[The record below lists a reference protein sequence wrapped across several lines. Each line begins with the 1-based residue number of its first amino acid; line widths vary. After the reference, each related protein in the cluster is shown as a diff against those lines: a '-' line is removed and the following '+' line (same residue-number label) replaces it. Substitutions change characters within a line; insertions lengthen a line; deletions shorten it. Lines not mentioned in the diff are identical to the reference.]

1 VNSRNGESPLNGVST
16 AAFLPRLGRVKPS
29 EFGFV
34 YASVV
39 VSRFRPSEREEV
51 LETGAEPESTIFGRM
66 KTPAALL
73 AVIVLAT
80 GLRFYHL
87 GAQSLWGDELSSW
100 RLSGH
105 SVLEAV
111 RGAYVDTQPPGYY
124 ALLYL
129 DRQIFGESAWALRLP
144 SAVAGVLSVPAIF
157 LLGRRLYSD
166 REGLAAALLAAVSWA
181 PVYYSQEARAYSLLL
196 FLSILTVYFWWGM
209 LQELRTKGELPLPDT
224 AGYVVSAVL
233 CAYVHYFGL
242 LLVALEGTALL
253 VLARRRVVRALVPYV
268 PVALAYVPWLPFL
281 AHQFANNRGAVSWMP
296 KPEAGFF
303 AQYLTFAFGGSLLV
317 ALVGWGLICYLPLGW
332 WERGERRRIPP
343 QGSLLGAW
351 LLVPFTVTSVFS
363 ALSSTSLLTERNL
376 IGSLPAAY
384 LLVARALVRIT
395 SGPGRSFVRPAAV
408 LCFGGLL
415 LGELIF
421 GVHYYTA
428 PQKQQLREAV
438 SYAVRASKN
447 HPRSLLAYCSSAD
460 LSYYLKRHPSVGSTA
475 LDVCRTSPGALRGIV
490 RHGGYRYLV
499 YLNNA
504 RGRHSPHLLP
514 YLRSFYTPLYEKLF
528 YGGSPLYESVHV
540 AGEFSKSRVI
550 RKHGGPE
557 VYVFRTRVPGH
568 TSKTSNAGGASVTR

>member
-1 VNSRNGESPLNGVST
+1 MKPEKTLAGEAKTLLVLT
-16 AAFLPRLGRVKPS
+16 AIV
-29 EFGFV
+29 
-34 YASVV
+34 
-39 VSRFRPSEREEV
+39 
-51 LETGAEPESTIFGRM
+51 
-66 KTPAALL
+66 
-73 AVIVLAT
+73 VLAA
-80 GLRFYHL
+80 GLRLYHL
-87 GAQSLWGDELSSW
+87 GTQSLWGDELSSW

-111 RGAYVDTQPPGYY
+111 RGAFTDTQPPGYY
-124 ALLYL
+124 VLLYL
-129 DRQIFGESAWALRLP
+129 DKQIFGESGWALRLP
-144 SAVAGVLSVPAIF
+144 SAVAGILSVPAVF

-181 PVYYSQEARAYSLLL
+181 LVYYSQEVRAYSVLL

-242 LLVALEGTALL
+242 LLVILEGVAFL
-253 VLARRRVVRALVPYV
+253 VLARRRVVRALVPYI

-281 AHQFANNRGAVSWMP
+281 AHQFTNNRGAVSWMP
-296 KPEAGFF
+296 KPKADFF
-303 AQYLTFAFGGSLLV
+303 AQYLTFAFGGSLV
-317 ALVGWGLICYLPLGW
+317 IALIGWGLICYLPLGW
-332 WERGERRRIPP
+332 WEHRRKERTGL
-343 QGSLLGAW
+343 QGPLLGAW
-351 LLVPFTVTSVFS
+351 LLAPFTATSVFS

-438 SYAVRASKN
+438 SYAVHASEN

-460 LSYYLKRHPSVGSTA
+460 LSYYLDHHPTARRTA
-475 LDVCRTSPGALRGIV
+475 LDACRINPGVLRSMIRRG
-490 RHGGYRYLV
+490 RYRYLV
-499 YLNNA
+499 YLDDVH
-504 RGRHSPHLLP
+504 GRHSPHLSPGIRRNYVL
-514 YLRSFYTPLYEKLF
+514 LHEKLF

-540 AGEFSKSRVI
+540 TGEFSKDRIV
-550 RKHGGPE
+550 RKHGGPR
-557 VYVFRTRVPGH
+557 VYVFRTLR
-568 TSKTSNAGGASVTR
+568 